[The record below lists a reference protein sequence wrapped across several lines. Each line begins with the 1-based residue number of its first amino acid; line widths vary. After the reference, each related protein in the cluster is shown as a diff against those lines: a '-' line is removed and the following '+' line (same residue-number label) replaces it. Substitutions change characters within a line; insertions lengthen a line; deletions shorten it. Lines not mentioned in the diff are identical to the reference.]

1 MDLKHFAKIYYLSE
15 VDINTTN
22 TEVNLI
28 FYEFQIQNLQF
39 DSSFIMNL
47 SLFSSVQTNINLTQY
62 NKQVTLKW

>member
-28 FYEFQIQNLQF
+28 YYEFQMQNLQF
-39 DSSFIMNL
+39 DSSFITNL
-47 SLFSSVQTNINLTQY
+47 SLFSSVQTY
-62 NKQVTLKW
+62 